1 MSIPKITL
9 TMLGAPGSGKTTF
22 LLAMYMTLHAGVHGY
37 VMITADRDDHYD
49 MRDAWRTLKN
59 QGEMP
64 QMTSDRP
71 RQHNFIFKHDFD
83 SLMQL
88 DVLDFRGAAG
98 LERANSAGAKADVA
112 QLRERLKKSDSI
124 YIALDGE
131 SIGEWINRGCHR
143 EDEEWNE
150 DINDFSDYV
159 RVAVDAQRSAGRP
172 AVSLVILITKAD
184 RLPAITGMDKGAAC
198 LLATDHLTNLVEV
211 AEKPGVTT
219 LVCPVQLGDLGP
231 TPAPKPGQPNRIDP
245 RKMDPRFLH
254 RPVIFSLMH
263 YLTDQVANDSVQLA
277 EIQAQQAEATAE
289 VQKMR
294 DRWLGWGELLSKG
307 KIKDATRQINDDME
321 SAKSLSDSM
330 ASARDR
336 ADQLMAEL
344 KGLPII
350 QNGQRL

>member
-1 MSIPKITL
+1 MSIPKVTL
-9 TMLGAPGSGKTTF
+9 TMLGASGSGKTTF

-37 VMITADRDDHYD
+37 AMITADRDDHYD

-64 QMTSDRP
+64 MGTGDQP
-71 RQHNFIFKHDFD
+71 IQHNFIFKHDFD
-83 SLMQL
+83 SLMHL

-98 LERANSAGAKADVA
+98 LERAKSAGAKADVA
-112 QLRERLKKSDSI
+112 QLRARLNKSDSI

-131 SIGEWINRGCHR
+131 SVGEWINRGCRR
-143 EDEEWNE
+143 EAEEWNE
-150 DINDFSDYV
+150 DINDFSSYV
-159 RVAVDAQRSAGRP
+159 RDAVDTQRSAGRP
-172 AVSLVILITKAD
+172 AISLVVLITKAD
-184 RLPAITGMDKGAAC
+184 RLPAITGMDKGPAC
-198 LLATDHLTNLVEV
+198 VVATDHLINLVEV

-231 TPAPKPGQPNRIDP
+231 TPVSKAGQPNRIDP
-245 RKMDPRFLH
+245 QKMDPRFLH

-263 YLTDQVANDSVQLA
+263 YLTEQATNDSVRLA
-277 EIQAQQAEATAE
+277 GIETQQAEARAE
-289 VQKMR
+289 MQKMR
-294 DRWLGWGELLSKG
+294 DSFLGFGDLVNSR
-307 KIKDATRQINDDME
+307 KIKDAARQIDEDME
-321 SAKSLSDSM
+321 SAKSLTDSM
-330 ASARDR
+330 ANARDR